1 VKIAQ
6 SHSQRVENSFLLIDE
21 IMNLSVFD
29 QFQTPI
35 LSALLARS
43 RMSHYRF
50 YTPGHK
56 GGQGAS
62 PGLIDLLGMESLMA
76 DLTELPGLDQ
86 LSAPQGVIL
95 QAQEL
100 AAVAFG
106 AEQTWFLINGSTCG
120 VMAALLATCAPGD
133 RVILP
138 RNAHQ
143 SAIAGLI
150 LSGANP
156 VFINP
161 EFDPQTGLVH
171 NVATSTVALA
181 LSQYPDAKAIL
192 LVSPTYEGI
201 CADVVAI
208 AELAH
213 QHQIPLLVDEAHG
226 AHFGFHPQLPTAAL
240 AAGADLVVQSTHK
253 VLAALTQASMLHV
266 QGERIDRQKLG
277 RSLQLLQSSSPS
289 YLLLASLDAA
299 RQQMALQGEVLLGQ
313 TLELSRQARAE
324 ISQIPRLSVVNL
336 QAGTSKPG
344 FTDLDLTRLTVRVNQ
359 LGLTGF
365 EADEILQQS
374 GVIAELAT
382 LDYLTFIISLGNTA
396 ADIQALVASLQT
408 LATTHYHQPIEK
420 FQANFGAELPL
431 VSVPQISP
439 QAAFQATAE
448 TVAIADAIGRISAEF
463 VCPYPPGIPMLLP
476 GEFIEQGAIAFLQHI
491 LSCGGSISGCSDLSL
506 KTLKVI

>member
-1 VKIAQ
+1 M
-6 SHSQRVENSFLLIDE
+6 D
-21 IMNLSVFD
+21 LSVFD

-43 RMSHYRF
+43 RSPHHRF

-56 GGQGAS
+56 GGQGAA
-62 PGLIDLLGMESLMA
+62 PALIDVLGTAALIA
-76 DLTELPGLDQ
+76 DLTELPDLDQ

-106 AEQTWFLINGSTCG
+106 AEQTWFLVNGSTCG
-120 VMAALLATCAPGD
+120 VMAALLATCAPGE

-161 EFDPQTGLVH
+161 ESAPQTGLVH
-171 NVATSTVALA
+171 NVAPSTVALA

-201 CADVVAI
+201 CADVAAI

-226 AHFGFHPQLPTAAL
+226 AHFCFHPQLPTAAL

-266 QGERIDRQKLG
+266 QGKRIDRQRLG

-299 RQQMALQGEVLLGQ
+299 RQQMALHGEVLLRQ
-313 TLELSRQARAE
+313 TLDLSQHARAE
-324 ISQIPRLSVVNL
+324 ISQIPSLSLVEL

-344 FTDLDLTRLTVRVNQ
+344 FADLDLTRLTVGVNA

-374 GVIAELAT
+374 DVMAELAT
-382 LDYLTFIISLGNTA
+382 LQYLTFIMSLGNTT
-396 ADIQALVASLQT
+396 ADSQALVASLQT
-408 LATTHYHQPIEK
+408 LATTYPQRHREK
-420 FQANFGAELPL
+420 SQAHFAAELPL
-431 VSVPQISP
+431 VSVTQLSP
-439 QAAFQATAE
+439 QAAFNAAHE
-448 TVAIADAIGRISAEF
+448 TVAIAQAIGRVSAEW
-463 VCPYPPGIPMLLP
+463 VCPYPPGIPVLLP
-476 GEFIEQGAIAFLQHI
+476 GELVESGAIAFLQHV
-491 LSCGGSISGCSDLSL
+491 LSCGGGISGCSDLSL
-506 KTLKVI
+506 KTLKVF